1 MSDDLS
7 AGRGPGAFQTS
18 KGEAPRDCA
27 DDSKRT
33 MAEDEGTSN
42 EDRDSEGPSGSS
54 GAPGTRLSGASR
66 RQALID
72 QHRRLLDKG
81 SRAVDRAK
89 STTAGAVWI
98 RLNAVDFMS
107 SSMQFAALA
116 VLCLFPFLVI
126 VSAGTG
132 HDLRKTVISRMGLD
146 HQAARDLDTLIS
158 PGNHAVT
165 SLSIFGG
172 ALIVFGALGIA
183 STLQTWY
190 ERVYEQPPPKRWWRQ
205 LGDRLLWLGGFI
217 FYLAS
222 QEFVEREIGDVGA
235 KVPVF
240 IVSFVI
246 AVVFYCWGIHVLLL
260 GRIGWAELF
269 PAGVATAIC
278 VTGLSIFSEILF
290 SGQIVSSDNDYGP
303 IGIVMIL
310 LSWLVGVAVCFHIG
324 AVAGRAWNERH
335 VPALANTGEPPV
347 AADP

>member
-1 MSDDLS
+1 MTDDKS
-7 AGRGPGAFQTS
+7 ARSWPAALRTS
-18 KGEAPRDCA
+18 KGPDPRDNV
-27 DDSKRT
+27 DDSKRMKT
-33 MAEDEGTSN
+33 ENEWTSI
-42 EDRDSEGPSGSS
+42 EDRDSEGPSRSS
-54 GAPGTRLSGASR
+54 GAPGIQLSGASR

-89 STTAGAVWI
+89 STTAGSVWI

-146 HQAARDLDTLIS
+146 HHAASDLDTLIS

-205 LGDRLLWLGGFI
+205 LADRLLWLGGFI

-222 QEFVEREIGDVGA
+222 QEFVERELGDVGA

-240 IVSFVI
+240 LISFVI

-260 GRIGWAELF
+260 GRVGWAALF
-269 PAGVATAIC
+269 PAGVATAVC

-303 IGIVMIL
+303 IGVVMIL

-335 VPALANTGEPPV
+335 VPAPADTREQAV
-347 AADP
+347 VADP